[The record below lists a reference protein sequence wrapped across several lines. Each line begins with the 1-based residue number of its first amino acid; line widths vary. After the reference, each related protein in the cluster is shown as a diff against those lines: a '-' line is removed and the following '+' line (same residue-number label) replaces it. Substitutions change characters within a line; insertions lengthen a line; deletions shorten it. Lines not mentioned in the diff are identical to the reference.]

1 MGDEI
6 WSKSNEELIALGT
19 RELET
24 IGLVKPGKVE
34 GGTVVHAPKAYPVY
48 DESYE
53 GALAEIRPHLDS
65 FKNLLTI
72 GRNGTH
78 TYNNMDHSMVTAMLA
93 VRKMLGAEHDLW
105 NLDGKDEYLEEIQEG
120 GEAATIDLSALAAT
134 QPHVPGPEYQ
144 RQDRPETERR
154 PASVAPSR

>member
-1 MGDEI
+1 M
-6 WSKSNEELIALGT
+6 
-19 RELET
+19 
-24 IGLVKPGKVE
+24 
-34 GGTVVHAPKAYPVY
+34 VHAPKAYPVY

-120 GEAATIDLSALAAT
+120 GEAATIDLSAVGRNATSRARPGVSAAGS
-134 QPHVPGPEYQ
+134 PV
-144 RQDRPETERR
+144 D
-154 PASVAPSR
+154 